1 MAESDTNRGSI
12 TRGRSLAAFRWAT
25 LMTASLNRR
34 LLQVA
39 AGLSAIHF
47 LTGGGF
53 YLWRGLA
60 GLSLFT
66 PSPLPID
73 ADPSWANVD
82 YMFRALAGIWF
93 ALGVML
99 AYTIP
104 SIERQSAWFAMI
116 FLAVFAMG
124 FGRLLSLL
132 EFGAVPGNSMGAMI
146 AELVLP
152 PVYVLWQRHVARVCA
167 VGQQAQMAA

>member
-1 MAESDTNRGSI
+1 MS
-12 TRGRSLAAFRWAT
+12 
-25 LMTASLNRR
+25 ASLDRR

-53 YLWRGLA
+53 YLWRGVA

-73 ADPSWANVD
+73 VADPMWANID
-82 YMFRALAGIWF
+82 FMFRALAGIWCV
-93 ALGVML
+93 LGVML
-99 AYTIP
+99 AFIIP
-104 SIERQSAWFAMI
+104 SIERQSAWFALI

-124 FGRLLSLL
+124 VGRLLSFRA
-132 EFGAVPGNSMGAMI
+132 FGAAPGNSTGAMI

-152 PVYVLWQRHVARVCA
+152 PVYVFWQRHVAKRCA
-167 VGQQAQMAA
+167 AGQPARMAA